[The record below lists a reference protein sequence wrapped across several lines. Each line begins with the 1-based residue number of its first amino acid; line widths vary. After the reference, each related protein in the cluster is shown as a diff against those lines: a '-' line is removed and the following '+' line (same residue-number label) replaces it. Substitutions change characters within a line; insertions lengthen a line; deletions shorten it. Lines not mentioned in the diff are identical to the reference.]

1 MEENVETLQNKLNEI
16 SERLGTVEIAYEEE
30 KQSLIREV
38 DAKKKKIEE
47 LYNQINNIV
56 TTTSEKEMKPESPKN
71 APVITQDEIALRK
84 TTSYNASI
92 SILEKSVRSITE
104 VFYDKFRNTAYFNQ
118 EDMIAK
124 LKEKFGAG
132 ILE

>member
-1 MEENVETLQNKLNEI
+1 M
-16 SERLGTVEIAYEEE
+16 GTVEIAYEEE
-30 KQSLIREV
+30 KQALIRDV
-38 DAKKKKIEE
+38 DAKKKKIDE
-47 LYNQINNIV
+47 LYNQINNI
-56 TTTSEKEMKPESPKN
+56 TTTASEKEIKVDSPKN

-118 EDMIAK
+118 EDMISK
-124 LKEKFGAG
+124 LKEKFGAA